1 MPHADVT
8 ILTRTLGRPCLAD
21 AAASVAA
28 QTVRPREWLVV
39 DASGSGVDVPPAG
52 DVPVRVVGAGARLPR
67 SRAANL
73 GLEHATGARAII
85 LDDDDLLLPDAVKLL
100 SAALDAR
107 PEVRVAYGDARVDTG
122 GAPGPSRFA
131 YDYAELLLLRR
142 NLFPNNAAMF
152 DMSLVRECGV
162 RVDESLDWFEDWDL
176 WLAMSAHTAFAHVAQ
191 DVAVYRLT
199 LSQSGI
205 WLWASPE
212 ADPRIRQHKARIEAR
227 YAQRRRAA
235 EAQHRALKSR
245 ALALRTE
252 GRVEEALG
260 VWIAAAGSD
269 PLDPEPPVVA
279 ATRLVAAGRAN
290 DARAVLESAVA
301 RMPKLP
307 GLLVELA
314 RACEQAGEPALAAA
328 ARSRAE
334 AMVQAA
340 RAPGA

>member
-39 DASGSGVDVPPAG
+39 DASGEGVAVPPAG

-73 GLEHATGARAII
+73 GLDRAEGARAII

-100 SAALDAR
+100 SAALDAH
-107 PEVRVAYGDARVDTG
+107 PEARVAYGDVRTDCG
-122 GAPGPSRFA
+122 GLPGPARFA
-131 YDYAELLLLRR
+131 YEYSELLLLRR
-142 NLFPNNAAMF
+142 NLFPPNAAMF
-152 DMSLVRECGV
+152 DMSLVREHAV

-176 WLAMSAHTAFAHVAQ
+176 WLSMSAHTAFVHVAEE
-191 DVAVYRLT
+191 VGIYRMV

-205 WLWASPE
+205 WLWASPD
-212 ADPRIRQHKARIEAR
+212 ADPRIRQHKARVEAR

-235 EAQHRALKSR
+235 EAQHRALKLR

-252 GRVEEALG
+252 DRIEEALDA
-260 VWIAAAGSD
+260 WIAAAGSD

-279 ATRLVAAGRAN
+279 ARLLVAAGRAN
-290 DARAVLESAVA
+290 DARAVLESAIA

-314 RACEQAGEPALAAA
+314 RACELAGEPALAAM
-328 ARSRAE
+328 ARSRAD
-334 AMVQAA
+334 ALVRAI
-340 RAPGA
+340 RAPRP